1 MRFRLVFDREGYS
14 PGLFKRMNAKR
25 IACQTYHKLP
35 GENWPEE
42 ESKTHLVKLTNGEE
56 VEMQLAERGT
66 LLGSKAADRF
76 WVREI
81 RKRTESGR
89 QIAIISIEWK
99 ASVAEMAGPQFG
111 RWYQENFFKY
121 GRQHFNLDR
130 LIDYK
135 MEPIDESTRV
145 VNPAWRKLD
154 GEIRSRGGKHTRRKA
169 KLHDLTVK
177 GELTP

>member
-99 ASVAEMAGPQFG
+99 ASVAEMAGP
-111 RWYQENFFKY
+111 
-121 GRQHFNLDR
+121 
-130 LIDYK
+130 
-135 MEPIDESTRV
+135 
-145 VNPAWRKLD
+145 
-154 GEIRSRGGKHTRRKA
+154 
-169 KLHDLTVK
+169 
-177 GELTP
+177 